1 MSDISTTEMVA
12 FHRHGAIAEAV
23 IDNPPVNATSAGVR
37 QGLAEAIRRT
47 EEDPSIRALIIRC
60 AGKTF
65 IAGADIREFGKP
77 MAEPMLPD
85 VLEMM
90 DRATKPII
98 AAVHGTVLGGGFEV
112 ALACHYRIAMPDC
125 QFGFPEVKLGIV
137 PGAGG
142 TQRTP
147 RLAGLAMAI
156 RLTTEGVRINSTQ
169 ALESGLIDAI
179 AESGDLAAAALA
191 YAQQLVDEGKGPRSA
206 GSLPMPADDPA
217 LFEEARKTLSRK
229 MRGQEA
235 PLRILDALR
244 LGYAMD
250 FDAAL
255 VRELDLC
262 RESIAGPQS
271 KALRHMFTAEREVA
285 RIPGLPAD
293 TGTRPVERVGVIG
306 LGVMGRGIVMALAAA
321 GLPVI
326 AVGLDEAHVAAAM
339 KAIGKIW
346 SSSVAKGSLSQDAM
360 DKRLALITTS
370 DDVRDLISVDLVIEA
385 VTEDPAIKRDVFATL
400 GQVTRPGT
408 ILASNTSFLNIDALA
423 EASGRPEDVCGMH
436 FFNPAHVMRLLENVR
451 AAKTDPEVVATIMAL
466 GKRIGKLSVLSG
478 VCDGFI
484 VNRML
489 SKRSREGFFL
499 VEEGASPA
507 AVDKVLLSYGFPM
520 GPFALGDLAGLDVQ
534 AAARKA
540 RAASATERELRADFV
555 EQMVAAGRLGQKT
568 GSGWYSYDENRKASP
583 NPLTDEMIAAHAERH
598 GLKLRAIGEEEIR
611 ERLLYAM
618 VNEGAKLLGEGV
630 AARPQ
635 EIDVAMVN
643 GLGWPSYTGGPM
655 HWADAIGLDK
665 VLATIERFRSE
676 QGDAYWTPAPLLAR
690 YAAEGRGFYA

>member
-1 MSDISTTEMVA
+1 MSDTVQ
-12 FHRHGAIAEAV
+12 FHVHGAIAEAV
-23 IDNPPVNATSAGVR
+23 IDNPPVNATSASVR
-37 QGLAEAIRRT
+37 QGLAQAIRRS
-47 EEDPSIRALIIRC
+47 EEDPAVRALVIRC
-60 AGKTF
+60 AGRTF
-65 IAGADIREFGKP
+65 IAGADIKEFGKP
-77 MAEPMLPD
+77 LVEPGLPA
-85 VLEMM
+85 VIAMM

-112 ALACHYRIAMPDC
+112 ALACHYRIASPDAK
-125 QFGFPEVKLGIV
+125 FGFPEVKLGIV

-147 RLAGLAMAI
+147 RLAGLATTI
-156 RLTTEGVRINSTQ
+156 KLTTEGGQ
-169 ALESGLIDAI
+169 IDAVKALAGGLVDAV
-179 AESGDLAAAALA
+179 AEGDLAVAALA
-191 YAQQLVDEGKGPRSA
+191 YAEGLVAEGRGPRSA

-229 MRGQEA
+229 MRGQSA
-235 PLRILDALR
+235 PFKILDAIR
-244 LGYAMD
+244 LGYEMD

-255 VRELDLC
+255 VRELDMC
-262 RESIAGPQS
+262 RESIAGSQS
-271 KALRHMFTAEREVA
+271 KALRYLFTAEREVA

-293 TGTRPVERVGVIG
+293 TEIRAVDRVGVIG
-306 LGVMGRGIVMALAAA
+306 LGAMGRGIVMAAVSA

-326 AVGLDEAHVAAAM
+326 AVGLDRAHVEAAM
-339 KAIGKIW
+339 KAISRMW
-346 SSSVAKGSLSQDAM
+346 ASSVAKGSLTQEAM

-370 DDVRDLISVDLVIEA
+370 DDPRDLAATQLVIEA
-385 VTEDPAIKRDVFATL
+385 VTEDMAVKKAVFAAL
-400 GQVTRPGT
+400 GQVTQPGT

-423 EASGRPEDVCGMH
+423 EASGRAEDVCGMH

-451 AAKTDPEVVATIMAL
+451 AAKTDPEVVATINAL
-466 GKRIGKLSVLSG
+466 GKRIGKLPILSG

-489 SKRSREGFFL
+489 SKRSREAFFL
-499 VEEGASPA
+499 VEEGADPA
-507 AVDKVLLSYGFPM
+507 LIDKVLLSFGFPM

-555 EQMVAAGRLGQKT
+555 EQMVAQGRLGQKT
-568 GSGWYSYDENRKASP
+568 GSGWYLYDENRKASP
-583 NPLTDEMIAAHAERH
+583 NPQTGEMIAAHAERY
-598 GLKLRAIGEEEIR
+598 GLTLREIGEQEIR

-630 AARPQ
+630 APRPQ

-643 GLGWPSYTGGPM
+643 GLGWPGHTGGPM
-655 HWADAIGLDK
+655 HWADQIGLGK
-665 VLATIERFRSE
+665 VLATIDRFRAG

-690 YAAEGRGFYA
+690 YAAEGRGFTA

>member
-1 MSDISTTEMVA
+1 MSDTVQ
-12 FHRHGAIAEAV
+12 FHVHGAIAEAV
-23 IDNPPVNATSAGVR
+23 IDNPPVNATSASVR
-37 QGLAEAIRRT
+37 QGLAQAIRRS
-47 EEDPSIRALIIRC
+47 EEDPAVRALVIRC
-60 AGKTF
+60 AGRTF
-65 IAGADIREFGKP
+65 IAGADIKEFGKP
-77 MAEPMLPD
+77 LVEPGLPA
-85 VLEMM
+85 VIAMM
-90 DRATKPII
+90 DCATKPII

-112 ALACHYRIAMPDC
+112 ALACHYRIASPDAK
-125 QFGFPEVKLGIV
+125 FGFPEVKLGIV

-147 RLAGLAMAI
+147 RLAGLATTI
-156 RLTTEGVRINSTQ
+156 KLTTEGGQ
-169 ALESGLIDAI
+169 IDAVKALAGGLVDAV
-179 AESGDLAAAALA
+179 AEGDLAVAALA
-191 YAQQLVDEGKGPRSA
+191 YAEGLVAEGRGPRSA

-229 MRGQEA
+229 MRGQSA
-235 PLRILDALR
+235 PLKILDAIR
-244 LGYAMD
+244 LGYEMD

-255 VRELDLC
+255 VRELDMC
-262 RESIAGPQS
+262 RESIAGSQS
-271 KALRHMFTAEREVA
+271 KALRYLFTAEREVA

-293 TGTRPVERVGVIG
+293 TEIRAVDRVGVIG
-306 LGVMGRGIVMALAAA
+306 LGAMGRGIVMAAVSA

-326 AVGLDEAHVAAAM
+326 AVGLDRAHVEAAM
-339 KAIGKIW
+339 KAISRMW
-346 SSSVAKGSLSQDAM
+346 ASSVAKGSLTQEAM

-370 DDVRDLISVDLVIEA
+370 DDPRDLAATQLVIEA
-385 VTEDPAIKRDVFATL
+385 VTEDMAVKKAVFAAL
-400 GQVTRPGT
+400 GQVTQPGT

-423 EASGRPEDVCGMH
+423 EASGRAEDVCGMH

-466 GKRIGKLSVLSG
+466 GKRIGKLPILSG

-489 SKRSREGFFL
+489 SKRSREAFFL
-499 VEEGASPA
+499 VEEGADPA
-507 AVDKVLLSYGFPM
+507 LIDKVLLSFGFPM

-555 EQMVAAGRLGQKT
+555 EQMVAQGRLGQKT
-568 GSGWYSYDENRKASP
+568 GSGWYLYDENRKASP
-583 NPLTDEMIAAHAERH
+583 NPQTGEMIAAHAERY
-598 GLKLRAIGEEEIR
+598 GLTLREIGEQEIR

-630 AARPQ
+630 APRPQ

-643 GLGWPSYTGGPM
+643 GLGWPGHTGGPM
-655 HWADAIGLDK
+655 HWADQIGLGK
-665 VLATIERFRSE
+665 VLATIDRFRAG

-690 YAAEGRGFYA
+690 YAAEGRGFTA

>member
-1 MSDISTTEMVA
+1 MSDTVQ
-12 FHRHGAIAEAV
+12 FHVHGAIAEAV
-23 IDNPPVNATSAGVR
+23 IDNPPVNATSASVR
-37 QGLAEAIRRT
+37 QGLAQAIRRS
-47 EEDPSIRALIIRC
+47 EEDPAVRALVIRC
-60 AGKTF
+60 AGRTF
-65 IAGADIREFGKP
+65 IAGADIKEFGKP
-77 MAEPMLPD
+77 LVEPGLPA
-85 VLEMM
+85 VIAMM
-90 DRATKPII
+90 DCATKPII

-112 ALACHYRIAMPDC
+112 ALACHYRIASPDAK
-125 QFGFPEVKLGIV
+125 FGFPEVKLGIV

-147 RLAGLAMAI
+147 RLAGLATTI
-156 RLTTEGVRINSTQ
+156 KLTTEGGQ
-169 ALESGLIDAI
+169 IDAVKALAGGLVDAV
-179 AESGDLAAAALA
+179 AEGDLAVAALA
-191 YAQQLVDEGKGPRSA
+191 YAEGLVAEGRGPRSA

-229 MRGQEA
+229 MRGQSA
-235 PLRILDALR
+235 PLKILDAIR
-244 LGYAMD
+244 LGYEMD

-255 VRELDLC
+255 VRELDMC
-262 RESIAGPQS
+262 RESIAGSQS
-271 KALRHMFTAEREVA
+271 KALRYLFTAEREVA

-293 TGTRPVERVGVIG
+293 TEIRAVDRVGVIG
-306 LGVMGRGIVMALAAA
+306 LGAMGRGIVMAAVSA

-326 AVGLDEAHVAAAM
+326 AVGLDRAHVEAAM
-339 KAIGKIW
+339 KAISRMW
-346 SSSVAKGSLSQDAM
+346 ASSVAKGSLTQEAM

-370 DDVRDLISVDLVIEA
+370 DDPRDLAATQLVIEA
-385 VTEDPAIKRDVFATL
+385 VTEDMAVKKAVFAAL
-400 GQVTRPGT
+400 GQVTQPGT

-423 EASGRPEDVCGMH
+423 EASGRAEDVCGMH

-466 GKRIGKLSVLSG
+466 GKRIGKLPILSG

-489 SKRSREGFFL
+489 SKRSREAFFL
-499 VEEGASPA
+499 VEEGADPA
-507 AVDKVLLSYGFPM
+507 LIDKVLLSFGFPM

-555 EQMVAAGRLGQKT
+555 EQMVAQGRLGQKT
-568 GSGWYSYDENRKASP
+568 GSGWYLYDENRKASP
-583 NPLTDEMIAAHAERH
+583 NPQTGAMIAAHAERY
-598 GLKLRAIGEEEIR
+598 GLTLREIGEQEIR

-630 AARPQ
+630 APRPQ

-643 GLGWPSYTGGPM
+643 GLGWPGHTGGPM
-655 HWADAIGLDK
+655 HWADQIGLGK
-665 VLATIERFRSE
+665 VLATIDRFRAG

-690 YAAEGRGFYA
+690 YAAEGRGFTA

>member
-1 MSDISTTEMVA
+1 MSDTVQ
-12 FHRHGAIAEAV
+12 FHVHGAIAEAV
-23 IDNPPVNATSAGVR
+23 IDNPPVNATSASVR
-37 QGLAEAIRRT
+37 QGLAQAIRRS
-47 EEDPSIRALIIRC
+47 EEDPAVRALVIRC
-60 AGKTF
+60 AGRTF
-65 IAGADIREFGKP
+65 IAGADIKEFGKP
-77 MAEPMLPD
+77 LVEPGLPA
-85 VLEMM
+85 VIAMM

-112 ALACHYRIAMPDC
+112 ALACHYRIASPDAK
-125 QFGFPEVKLGIV
+125 FGFPEVKLGIV

-147 RLAGLAMAI
+147 RLAGLAI
-156 RLTTEGVRINSTQ
+156 TIKLTTEGGQ
-169 ALESGLIDAI
+169 IDAVKALAGGLVDAV
-179 AESGDLAAAALA
+179 AEGDLAVAALA
-191 YAQQLVDEGKGPRSA
+191 YAEGLVAEGRGPRSA

-229 MRGQEA
+229 MRGQSA
-235 PLRILDALR
+235 PLKILDAIR
-244 LGYAMD
+244 LGYEMD

-255 VRELDLC
+255 VRELDMC
-262 RESIAGPQS
+262 RESIAGSQS
-271 KALRHMFTAEREVA
+271 KALRYLFTAEREVA

-293 TGTRPVERVGVIG
+293 TEIRAVDRVGVIG
-306 LGVMGRGIVMALAAA
+306 LGAMGRGIVMAAVSA

-326 AVGLDEAHVAAAM
+326 AVGLDRAHVEAAM
-339 KAIGKIW
+339 KAISRMW
-346 SSSVAKGSLSQDAM
+346 ASSVAKGSLTQEAM

-370 DDVRDLISVDLVIEA
+370 DDPRDLAATQLVIEA
-385 VTEDPAIKRDVFATL
+385 VTEDMAVKKAVFAAL
-400 GQVTRPGT
+400 GQVTQPGT

-423 EASGRPEDVCGMH
+423 EASGRAEDVCGMH

-466 GKRIGKLSVLSG
+466 GKRIGKLPILSG

-489 SKRSREGFFL
+489 SKRSREAFFL
-499 VEEGASPA
+499 VEEGADPA
-507 AVDKVLLSYGFPM
+507 LIDKVLLSFGFPM

-555 EQMVAAGRLGQKT
+555 EQMVAQGRLGQKT
-568 GSGWYSYDENRKASP
+568 GSGWYLYDENRKASP
-583 NPLTDEMIAAHAERH
+583 NPQTGAMIAAHAERY
-598 GLKLRAIGEEEIR
+598 GLTLREIGEQEIR

-630 AARPQ
+630 APRPQ

-643 GLGWPSYTGGPM
+643 GLGWPGHTGGPM
-655 HWADAIGLDK
+655 HWADQIGLGK
-665 VLATIERFRSE
+665 VLATIDRFRAG

-690 YAAEGRGFYA
+690 YAAEGRGFTA